1 MTAFPT
7 NFAMFKGHVLNLL
20 QALKAKPHT
29 DSSFFSFACSLETP
43 QASARVLNKRTYAY
57 VANLA
62 IVKPA
67 FKNSK

>member
-1 MTAFPT
+1 
-7 NFAMFKGHVLNLL
+7 LL
-20 QALKAKPHT
+20 AAWRP
-29 DSSFFSFACSLETP
+29 P